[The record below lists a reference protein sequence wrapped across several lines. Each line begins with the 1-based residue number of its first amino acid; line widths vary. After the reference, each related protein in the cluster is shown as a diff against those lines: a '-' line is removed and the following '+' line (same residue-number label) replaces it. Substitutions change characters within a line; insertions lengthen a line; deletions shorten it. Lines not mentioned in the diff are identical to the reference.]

1 MSDIEKFNNTKW
13 DVSEWSEEMKTQW
26 QKKMMDLG
34 FTWKG
39 YGRRVIHLESVAY
52 FIDTDIT
59 CQIYAESVHFDL
71 SNLKELKWG
80 DAFPEKKTKP
90 SIFDNPEWV
99 TAIDTNLEVGLVE
112 GKDYKVYKVEE
123 DKFWVYNDMQ
133 SSEPVWYYRDRFHKV
148 AYEDLL
154 PTKDIEG
161 SFDNLV
167 YVEPE
172 YISGLTY
179 YTIEKSKMSYDQWKF
194 LLSRLPLKEDCK
206 GDEPFLNLSPS
217 GKRWFDVGTKSES
230 MDIYIGFND
239 IFKHKSE
246 I

>member
-1 MSDIEKFNNTKW
+1 MSDIKKFNNTKW
-13 DVSEWSEEMKTQW
+13 DVSEWSEEMKVTW
-26 QKKMMDLG
+26 QMKMFNLG
-34 FTWKG
+34 YTWASFQFPE
-39 YGRRVIHLESVAY
+39 VINLGALYYFVYNREITHVQMGVTFDEHLHTPLTWE
-52 FIDTDIT
+52 
-59 CQIYAESVHFDL
+59 
-71 SNLKELKWG
+71 

-90 SIFDNPEWV
+90 SIFDNPKWV
-99 TAIDTNLEVGLVE
+99 TATDTDLEVGLVE